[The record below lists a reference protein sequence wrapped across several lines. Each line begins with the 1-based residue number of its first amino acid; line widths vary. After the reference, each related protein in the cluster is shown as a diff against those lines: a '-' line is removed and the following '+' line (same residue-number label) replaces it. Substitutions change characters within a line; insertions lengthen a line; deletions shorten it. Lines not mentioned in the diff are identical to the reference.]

1 MAETTPLAGFTP
13 IQERLWHDINDL
25 SEFRDKDAPGWTRQ
39 VFSDPFRRSR
49 QWLAATMTAAGL
61 DAEVDAA
68 CNVVGVLPGTDP
80 SLPALVTGSHT
91 DTVRGGGRFDG
102 IVGVLGAIEAVRLLG
117 EAGVRLRHS
126 LKVVDFAGEEANDFG
141 ISCVGSR
148 ALSGNLSAEHLELRD
163 PTGRTLADALRDAGG
178 DPATAL
184 QLAWTPAEVA
194 RFVELHVEQGPVL
207 EATGTAV
214 GVVTGIA
221 GIHRM
226 TAVFNG
232 RGDHAGT
239 TPMHMRRDAACAA
252 AEAILAVEASVS
264 GDQVSTTGRVTV
276 EPGASNVVPSRAEL
290 LSEFRSPDAQWL
302 RANRALVNEKLQAIA
317 ARRGMEVAIEWLM
330 GEEPVVCAPE
340 LVEAIEQVV
349 EDLGL
354 SHRRMPSGAGHDA
367 VMMAELAP
375 VGMIFVPSRDGR
387 SHVEEEWTDVED
399 IATGV
404 QVLAETLVRLDST
417 L

>member
-1 MAETTPLAGFTP
+1 MAETTPLVGFTP
-13 IQERLWHDINDL
+13 GTERLWHDIDDL
-25 SEFRDKDAPGWTRQ
+25 SEFREKDAPGWTRQ

-49 QWLAATMTAAGL
+49 QWLAATMSAAGL

-102 IVGVLGAIEAVRLLG
+102 IVGVLGAVEAVRLLG
-117 EAGVRLRHS
+117 EAGVRLRHP
-126 LKVVDFAGEEANDFG
+126 LRVVDFAGEEANDFG

-148 ALSGNLSAEHLELRD
+148 ALSGQLAAEHLDLRD
-163 PTGRTLADALRDAGG
+163 PSGRTLAQALHDAGG
-178 DPATAL
+178 DPATVL
-184 QLAWTPAEVA
+184 DLAWTPDDVA
-194 RFVELHVEQGPVL
+194 CFVELHIEQGPVL

-214 GVVTGIA
+214 GVVTGIV

-226 TAVFNG
+226 TAVFTG
-232 RGDHAGT
+232 RADHAGT
-239 TPMHMRRDAACAA
+239 TPMHLRKDAACAA
-252 AEAILAVEASVS
+252 AEAILAVEAAVS
-264 GDQVSTTGRVTV
+264 GDQVSTTGRITV

-290 LSEFRSPDAQWL
+290 LSEFRSSDAQWL
-302 RANRALVNEKLQAIA
+302 LANRAAVNERLRAIA
-317 ARRGMEVAIEWLM
+317 DRRGIDVAIEWLM
-330 GEEPVVCAPE
+330 GEEPVVCTPE
-340 LVEAIEQVV
+340 IVETIERVAA
-349 EDLGL
+349 DLGL

-387 SHVEEEWTDVED
+387 SHTGEEWTDVED

-404 QVLAETLVRLDST
+404 QVLAETLVRLDRT